1 MPVPTLKR
9 VIKTVVAAVVLM
21 ISIRSHTETPD
32 YIEIA
37 S

>member
-9 VIKTVVAAVVLM
+9 VVMTVAVAVVLM
-21 ISIRSHTETPD
+21 IRIRSHTETPD